1 MRYPSQVRLGAGNE
15 CGACSLLAL
24 RVATH
29 NDACPSIRSNNPID
43 MASCSGR
50 IVCPCRVFTSPRL
63 SVYKGRHLLKQSSS
77 GKIVLGADSADNA
90 WPTQPTPPRSD
101 ERSQHIEPVSPKVS
115 TSGRS
120 VDSGADNSNG
130 PITHATAPQIDPYL
144 TPTQSWGGDEVSG
157 LKLTKQDT
165 DKPKLKSSGSGL
177 AMRVV
182 FGLLMGI
189 AGASAVLV
197 KPLFLLAATFIAYH
211 ATIGEPSMGLTV
223 ECMGS
228 ISSV

>member
-1 MRYPSQVRLGAGNE
+1 VW
-15 CGACSLLAL
+15 SLF
-24 RVATH
+24 VVGTTHIATH

-77 GKIVLGADSADNA
+77 SKIVLGADSADNA
-90 WPTQPTPPRSD
+90 RPSQPTPPTSD

-115 TSGRS
+115 TSGRL
-120 VDSGADNSNG
+120 VDSGADHSNG

-157 LKLTKQDT
+157 LKHKQDT